1 MASATAAEFSIGAG
15 AVYNESPYRGY
26 NDNVHAV
33 PLVSYESESFYFRQ
47 TTLGYI
53 LSKSESN
60 EFSITASYMPL
71 EFDPG
76 DNDDHAMKSWISVTQ
91 LQWRVPRGITM
102 KDGVA

>member
-53 LSKSESN
+53 LSKTKVMNLALLPHTCRLSL
-60 EFSITASYMPL
+60 I
-71 EFDPG
+71 
-76 DNDDHAMKSWISVTQ
+76 
-91 LQWRVPRGITM
+91 R
-102 KDGVA
+102 

>member
-1 MASATAAEFSIGAG
+1 MLIKHNIVALLAFSFMASATAAEFSIGAG

-60 EFSITASYMPL
+60 EIGRASCR
-71 EFDPG
+71 E
-76 DNDDHAMKSWISVTQ
+76 
-91 LQWRVPRGITM
+91 RVFRI
-102 KDGVA
+102 V